1 MDEAR
6 RIALQEGALTFARIG
21 ELDDAP
27 VDGSFDAMHLNEVHR
42 RIFQDLPHHAPGAY
56 RPAAPAHIKARML
69 EHSGHRYFVH
79 YAPRSQVDAGVVQ
92 VLSDLGGPGGLK
104 GLDAPRFAQRMARLY
119 GDLDYLHPFKEGNSR
134 TLRAFTRQLASTA
147 GYALD
152 WNTTNADAAS
162 RDRLYIARDKEVLKR
177 AFPGLDQ
184 ERAMKTEH
192 RAEYEAYV
200 RFVAPFNQADTLQ
213 MLIEASVRPL
223 NPPSK

>member
-1 MDEAR
+1 MMHQAFDVHSLRHAR
-6 RIALQEGALTFARIG
+6 FAKQIDGTAFQNSRA
-21 ELDDAP
+21 DAP
-27 VDGSFDAMHLNEVHR
+27 QHILR
-42 RIFQDLPHHAPGAY
+42 RLTLKND
-56 RPAAPAHIKARML
+56 R
-69 EHSGHRYFVH
+69 
-79 YAPRSQVDAGVVQ
+79 VDAGVVQ